1 MKNRFIINLFVD
13 ENGDVSRRNFSIEL
27 QEYNSSKVSEI
38 VEKKLDLN
46 NKKWTIEKSEEIEL
60 IEKERVIFWKAK
72 LKKVD

>member
-13 ENGDVSRRNFSIEL
+13 KNGDVSRRNFSIEL
-27 QEYNSSKVSEI
+27 PEYNISKVSEI

-46 NKKWTIEKSEEIEL
+46 NKRWTIERNEEIEL
-60 IEKERVIFWKAK
+60 IEKERVIFWKAE